1 MTTRLGRALVFA
13 CALIVS
19 FRLPAPA
26 AQHPA
31 LATIAAFVSTANA
44 GDRRAFLRLFAPEAA
59 MVDNFAPYRFAAPN
73 GPATWYDG
81 FGADM
86 QQSGESDGVIS
97 VTAPTYF
104 RVHGDRAWAV
114 VPTGFV
120 YKRKSKRERETGL
133 SVFTL
138 HRVAGAWKIT
148 SFSWAE
154 QSDTGA
160 P

>member
-1 MTTRLGRALVFA
+1 MKTRFARALVFA
-13 CALIVS
+13 CAILVS
-19 FRLPAPA
+19 ARLPAPA

-31 LATIAAFVSTANA
+31 LATIAAFASTANA
-44 GDRRAFLRLFAPEAA
+44 GDRRAFLRLFAPDAA

-86 QQSGESDGVIS
+86 QKSGSTDGVIS
-97 VTAPTYF
+97 VGTPKFF
-104 RVHGDRAWAV
+104 RVTGDRAWAV
-114 VPTGFV
+114 VPTRFV
-120 YKRKSKRERETGL
+120 YKRTGKPELETGL

-138 HRVAGAWKIT
+138 HRVSRAWKIT

-154 QSDTGA
+154 QSDTGV
-160 P
+160 

>member
-1 MTTRLGRALVFA
+1 MISRFVRALLFT
-13 CALIVS
+13 CAVIVVA
-19 FRLPAPA
+19 RLPAPA
-26 AQHPA
+26 AQHPV
-31 LATIAAFVSTANA
+31 LATIAAFAATSNA

-86 QQSGESDGVIS
+86 QKSGVTDGSIS
-97 VTAPTYF
+97 VAAPKFF
-104 RVHGDRAWAV
+104 RVTGDRAWAV
-114 VPTGFV
+114 VPTRFV
-120 YKRKSKRERETGL
+120 YKLKAKPELETGL

-138 HRVAGAWKIT
+138 HRVGGSWKIT

-160 P
+160 